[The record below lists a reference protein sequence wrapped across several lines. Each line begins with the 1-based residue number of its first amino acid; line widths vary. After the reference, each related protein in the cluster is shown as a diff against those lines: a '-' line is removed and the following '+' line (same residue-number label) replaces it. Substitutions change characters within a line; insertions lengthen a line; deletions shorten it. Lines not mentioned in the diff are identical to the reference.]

1 MLLRALAAALG
12 AMLVWRVASAR
23 RVERATAARLRTGA
37 DGIVPGA
44 GPIDL
49 RAEHAREGV
58 LLLHGFGDTPQTLG
72 YLAGELHSRGY
83 GVLAPL
89 LPGHGRTLQAFA
101 RSRGDEWIAA
111 AREAHGE
118 LTRRHDRVAI
128 VGLSMGGALA
138 ATVAAREKELRA
150 LVLLAPY
157 LDAPTAVRRLAAARH
172 LVGATTSYVAASDE
186 RSILDPAERARSLGY
201 RTATPRLLYELVGIA
216 DRGRAALGL
225 VTAPTLII
233 QSRQD
238 GRVAPAVA
246 ERALQALGSSVKQL
260 EWLDGCGH
268 VITVD
273 YQRDRVAQLV
283 SDWLDDMLRSASS
296 ASAAEQGR

>member
-1 MLLRALAAALG
+1 MLL
-12 AMLVWRVASAR
+12 WRVVSAR

-49 RAEHAREGV
+49 RGVEARGGV
-58 LLLHGFGDTPQTLG
+58 LMLHGFGDTPQTLG
-72 YLAGELHSRGY
+72 YLAEHVHARGY

-89 LPGHGRTLQAFA
+89 LPGHGRTLRAFS
-101 RSRGDEWIAA
+101 RSHADEWLSQ
-111 AREAHGE
+111 AREALAE
-118 LTRRHDRVAI
+118 LRGRHDRVGI

-138 ATVAAREKELRA
+138 ATVAAQERGVHSV
-150 LVLLAPY
+150 VLLSPY
-157 LDAPTAVRRLAAARH
+157 LDAPVRVRRLAAAH
-172 LVGATTSYVAASDE
+172 LLVRAAAVYVSSSDE

-201 RTATPRLLYELVGIA
+201 RTATPRLLYELVRTA
-216 DRGRAALGL
+216 DRGRAALEH
-225 VTAPTLII
+225 VTAPTLIV

-238 GRVAPAVA
+238 GRLAPEVA
-246 ERALQALGSSVKQL
+246 ERALDALGSAVKRL

-273 YQRDRVAQLV
+273 YQREQVAQLV
-283 SDWLDDMLRSASS
+283 TEWLDDTLRT
-296 ASAAEQGR
+296 AERTTRVQQEG

>member
-1 MLLRALAAALG
+1 MLLWRAL
-12 AMLVWRVASAR
+12 SAR

-49 RAEHAREGV
+49 RAVDARGGV
-58 LLLHGFGDTPQTLG
+58 LMLHGFGDTPQTLAF
-72 YLAGELHSRGY
+72 LAEQVHARGY
-83 GVLAPL
+83 AVLVPL
-89 LPGHGRTLQAFA
+89 LPGHGRTLHAFS
-101 RSRGDEWIAA
+101 RSDADQWLSA
-111 AREAHGE
+111 ARDARIE
-118 LTRRHDRVAI
+118 LRGRHQQVAI

-138 ATVAAREKELRA
+138 ATIAAQEQDISA

-157 LDAPTAVRRLAAARH
+157 LDAPVGVRRLAAAHH
-172 LVGATTSYVAASDE
+172 LVSGVAPYVRSTDE

-201 RTATPRLLYELVGIA
+201 RSATPRLLHELVRTA
-216 DRGRAALGL
+216 DRGRAVLAQ
-225 VTAPTLII
+225 VTAPTLIV

-238 GRVAPAVA
+238 GRLAPAVA
-246 ERALQALGSSVKQL
+246 ERALGALGSSVKRL

-273 YQRDRVAQLV
+273 YQREQVARLV
-283 SDWLDDMLRSASS
+283 TDWLDGTLRSS
-296 ASAAEQGR
+296 AESTRRVQQER